1 MKTSECFVMQAD
13 EPTDVTSLS
22 VLLVFVRYRRY
33 HHYEEQMF
41 MSKLLPAHT
50 EGKHTSKLTHT

>member
-1 MKTSECFVMQAD
+1 MQAD